1 MCTMARDNCK
11 ICLYHSCLGCNKGFS
26 KYSKDCMF
34 EGEYSEDQWGTFDEE
49 EFYYKEQGVDKV
61 EDDDVENDDDG
72 LNEIQ
77 KRLRN
82 EY

>member
-1 MCTMARDNCK
+1 
-11 ICLYHSCLGCNKGFS
+11 
-26 KYSKDCMF
+26 MF